1 VVNGV
6 LEQPASGRRNQ
17 RGGSVVSGT
26 LVVGID
32 GTESSRAAL
41 RWAVSRAAATG
52 VEVKLV
58 HVIDDEWATISA
70 RMIKDL
76 GDDSQR
82 LLESEAEYARA
93 LALAPHVIVHTE
105 STRGEPMRVLI
116 AESRDA
122 GMIVVGTHK
131 TGFIN
136 GKIFGSRSLQ
146 LAACAYAPVAII
158 PQGLPRDGRG
168 IVAGV
173 DDSIAGRQA
182 IRFAAREA
190 ARTGETLTLV
200 RAFTIPATSTISDD
214 ARSELIQ
221 HSEERASAA
230 LADAV
235 TLATLTAP
243 EIDLKTRTVRRPIGE
258 VLVDAAATATLLVI
272 GSSRQEETTAM
283 VGSVSH
289 DVLINL
295 TGPAVVV
302 HAGDAREGTE
312 HGHVASM

>member
-1 VVNGV
+1 M
-6 LEQPASGRRNQ
+6 
-17 RGGSVVSGT
+17 SGT

-41 RWAVSRAAATG
+41 RWAVTRAAATG

-58 HVIDDEWATISA
+58 HVIDDEWITISA

-82 LLESEAEYARA
+82 LLESEAGYARA
-93 LALAPHVIVHTE
+93 LAPNVIVHTE
-105 STRGEPMRVLI
+105 STRGEPMQVLI

-258 VLVDAAATATLLVI
+258 VLVDAAATATMLVI

>member
-1 VVNGV
+1 MVVNGM
-6 LEQPASGRRNQ
+6 LGNPRSGRRNLQ
-17 RGGSVVSGT
+17 GGSVVSGT

-41 RWAVSRAAATG
+41 RWALTRAAITG
-52 VEVKLV
+52 AELKLI
-58 HVIDDEWATISA
+58 HVIDDEWTTISA

-82 LLESEAEYARA
+82 LLEGEAEYARS
-93 LALAPHVIVHTE
+93 LAPNVTVYTE
-105 STRGEPMRVLI
+105 STRGEPMQVLI
-116 AESRDA
+116 SASRDA
-122 GMIVVGTHK
+122 GMVVVGTHK

-146 LAACAYAPVAII
+146 LAASAYAPVAII

-190 ARTGETLTLV
+190 GRTGETLTLV

-221 HSEERASAA
+221 YSEERASTA

-243 EIDLKTRTVRRPIGE
+243 DIDLKTRTVRRPIAE

-272 GSSRQEETTAM
+272 GSSRQQEATAI

-302 HAGDAREGTE
+302 HAGDAREGAE
-312 HGHVASM
+312 HGHAGSM